1 MSATHYIEQY
11 RQRGRTH
18 VVNGP
23 MQPINNLYRSL
34 TLTRQS
40 NCITL
45 AVFKITFKTS
55 INDLPDTVGGGY
67 KQITTPMH
75 GAEQGL

>member
-1 MSATHYIEQY
+1 MSATHYIEQF
-11 RQRGRTH
+11 RTNGKTK

-23 MQPINNLYRSL
+23 MQPMANLVNSL
-34 TLTRQS
+34 RLTKSS

-67 KQITTPMH
+67 K
-75 GAEQGL
+75 L

>member
-1 MSATHYIEQY
+1 MSETHYIEQY
-11 RQRGRTH
+11 RQKNRSL
-18 VVNGP
+18 VVNSP
-23 MQPINNLYRSL
+23 VQPISKLQAGL
-34 TLTRQS
+34 TLTRLS

-67 KQITTPMH
+67 KQITTPVH
-75 GAEQGL
+75 GTEQGL

>member
-11 RQRGRTH
+11 RQIDRTH

-23 MQPINNLYRSL
+23 MQPLANLYRSL

-55 INDLPDTVGGGY
+55 LNDLPDTVGGGY
-67 KQITTPMH
+67 K
-75 GAEQGL
+75 L